1 MIPAPMDRPLVV
13 LDTETA
19 NVRGA
24 PFLLELG
31 AVRVIDGEIAET
43 FEELVL
49 PPVPIEPEA
58 TEIHG
63 ITEEAVRRAAPASE
77 VLARF
82 VAWLGSDWMCAH
94 NAGFDARVL
103 GFEFTRAAMAPPG
116 APFLDTLK
124 LARKYLPESPDHK
137 LPTLCQHLDLEPGDH
152 HRALADAVWC
162 WKVLEACAARA
173 GTRSPAALLRECGT
187 PVTIPAYRPEPARLS
202 PRLRPLEAAAR
213 DGAGVTML
221 YGGSDAAPARLAVL
235 PRLLYERHKKS
246 YLEAECL
253 QSGLLK
259 TYLLERVQKVEA
271 AR

>member
-1 MIPAPMDRPLVV
+1 MDRPIVV

-31 AVRVIDGEIAET
+31 AVRVVEGEVVDQ
-43 FEELVL
+43 FEEFVL
-49 PPVPIEPEA
+49 PLVPIEAEA

-63 ITEEAVRRAAPASE
+63 IRAEHVRRASPARD
-77 VLARF
+77 VLERF
-82 VAWLGSDWMCAH
+82 VAWLGPDWMCAH

-103 GFEFTRAAMAPPG
+103 GFEFARAGLVPPG
-116 APFLDTLK
+116 APMLDTLK
-124 LARKYLPESPDHK
+124 LARRHIPDSPDHK
-137 LPTLCQHLDLEPGDH
+137 LPTLCQHLDLEPGDF

-162 WKVLEACAARA
+162 WKVLEECARRSGA
-173 GTRSPAALLRECGT
+173 TSPAALMSECGT
-187 PVTIPAYRPEPARLS
+187 PVTIPAYLPEPARLS
-202 PRLRPLEAAAR
+202 PRLRPLEVAAR
-213 DGAGVTML
+213 DGAEVTLL
-221 YGGSDAAPARLAVL
+221 YGGSDAAPARLPVL

-259 TYLLERVQKVEA
+259 TYLLERVQKVEVA
-271 AR
+271 V

>member
-1 MIPAPMDRPLVV
+1 MDRPLIC

-19 NVRGA
+19 NLRGA

-31 AVRVIDGEIAET
+31 AVRIVDGEVQDQ
-43 FEELVL
+43 FEEFVL
-49 PPVPIEPEA
+49 PPVPIDPEA
-58 TEIHG
+58 TQIHG
-63 ITEEAVRRAAPASE
+63 ISEADLRRAAPAAV
-77 VLARF
+77 VLQRF
-82 VAWLGSDWMCAH
+82 ATWVGGDWMCAH

-103 GFEFTRAAMAPPG
+103 GFEFARAGLNPPG

-124 LARKYLPESPDHK
+124 LARRHIPESPDHK
-137 LPTLCQHLDLEPGDH
+137 LPTLCQHLDLEPGDF
-152 HRALADAVWC
+152 HRALADSVWC

-173 GTRSPAALLRECGT
+173 GNHSVAALLAECGT
-187 PVTIPAYRPEPARLS
+187 PVTIQAYLPEPARMS

-213 DGAGVTML
+213 DGNQVTL
-221 YGGSDAAPARLAVL
+221 HYGGDGGAARLAVL

-259 TYLLERVQKVEA
+259 TYLLERVQKVEIA
-271 AR
+271 G

>member
-1 MIPAPMDRPLVV
+1 MDRPIVV

-24 PFLLELG
+24 PFLLEVG
-31 AVRVIDGEIAET
+31 AIRVVEGEVQDQ
-43 FEELVL
+43 FEAFVL

-63 ITEEAVRRAAPASE
+63 IREDDVRRADPAPL

-82 VAWLGSDWMCAH
+82 VDWLGADWMCAH

-103 GFEFTRAAMAPPG
+103 GFEFARAGIAPPG
-116 APFLDTLK
+116 APMLDTVK
-124 LARKYLPESPDHK
+124 LARRHIPEAPDHK
-137 LPTLCQHLDLEPGDH
+137 LTTLCQVLDLEEGTH

-162 WKVLEACAARA
+162 WKVLEECARRGGA
-173 GTRSPAALLRECGT
+173 TSPAALLSQCGT
-187 PVTIPAYRPEPARLS
+187 PVTIQAYLPEPARLS
-202 PRLRPLEAAAR
+202 PRLRALESAAR
-213 DGAGVTML
+213 DGAEVTLL
-221 YGGSDAAPARLAVL
+221 YGGGATAPARLPVL
-235 PRLLYERHKKS
+235 PRMLYERHKKS

-259 TYLLERVQKVEA
+259 TYLLERVQKVEVA
-271 AR
+271 V